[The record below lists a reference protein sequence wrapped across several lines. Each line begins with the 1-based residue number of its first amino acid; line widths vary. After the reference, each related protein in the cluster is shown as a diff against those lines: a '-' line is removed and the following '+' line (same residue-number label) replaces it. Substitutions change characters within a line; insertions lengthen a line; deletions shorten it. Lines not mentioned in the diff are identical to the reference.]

1 MFRLACIV
9 APWLLIQ
16 LHWGWLGHQDPPP
29 PPDVLYGINHFC
41 ESQCLSSTL
50 LTAWGAQTF
59 PPPPP
64 PPSNTNVC
72 TFSTL
77 CLPSRY
83 IFVRLR
89 RVTFKFGSFT
99 NFKAFFQVVSTDF
112 RELIHMKNW
121 KNHRRFLFIWYT
133 CRLDAWSSIQEKMT
147 R

>member
-29 PPDVLYGINHFC
+29 PARCFLWYKPFLWKSVSFFH
-41 ESQCLSSTL
+41 
-50 LTAWGAQTF
+50 LTYCVGGTNI
-59 PPPPP
+59 PPTPS

-112 RELIHMKNW
+112 RELIHVKNW